1 MVARTN
7 SPESMKLVSKI
18 SAVSDSELLAL
29 SSGVFGFFFCKTDFE
44 GQGNR
49 TTCLT

>member
-29 SSGVFGFFFCKTDFE
+29 SSGVFGFFFFARQILRDRE
-44 GQGNR
+44 IEQHA
-49 TTCLT
+49 

>member
-18 SAVSDSELLAL
+18 SAISDSELLAS
-29 SSGVFGFFFCKTDFE
+29 SSGLVASQNLRDRE
-44 GQGNR
+44 MEQHA
-49 TTCLT
+49 